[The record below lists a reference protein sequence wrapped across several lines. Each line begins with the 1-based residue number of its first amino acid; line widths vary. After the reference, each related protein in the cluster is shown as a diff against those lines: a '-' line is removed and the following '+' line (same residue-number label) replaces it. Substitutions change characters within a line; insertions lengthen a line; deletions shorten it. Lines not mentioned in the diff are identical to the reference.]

1 MDLLRLKAFAIPRIC
16 FQSLLLL
23 FLLLLF
29 PVRDANVE
37 VRSYVKQRKQ
47 KLETLHNVSI
57 IRTNDMMYYDTV
69 FLLLLI

>member
-37 VRSYVKQRKQ
+37 VRSYVAKKA
-47 KLETLHNVSI
+47 K
-57 IRTNDMMYYDTV
+57 IRN
-69 FLLLLI
+69 IA